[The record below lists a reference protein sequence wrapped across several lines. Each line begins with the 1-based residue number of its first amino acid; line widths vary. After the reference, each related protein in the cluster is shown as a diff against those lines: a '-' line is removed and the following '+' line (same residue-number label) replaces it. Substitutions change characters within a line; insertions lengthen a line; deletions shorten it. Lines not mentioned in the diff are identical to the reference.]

1 MRCFQ
6 KVAKTVYHCK
16 KCLHSHFACHNHVYN
31 LNIPYFGHDCR
42 QFINK
47 LQSII
52 NSKLQLTLKIN
63 PVYKTLQVSQYFLL
77 KTHVPPAL
85 YLNIIHQFS
94 CSCDFSLTYIGMPTR
109 HLSIRM
115 SEHLSFYLKTEGS
128 IKNHIMSC
136 NICANSK
143 FNINLFEIIKKC
155 NSNFETKIHE
165 ALLIKKHNRG
175 LKRQLFAN
183 GSSFLLNI
191 LNCYLAF
198 TWCIDFTIVALLLHF

>member
-1 MRCFQ
+1 MFQ
-6 KVAKTVYHCK
+6 CIALFSKSCK
-16 KCLHSHFACHNHVYN
+16 DSLHSHSAGHNHVYN

-47 LQSII
+47 LPSII

-63 PVYKTLQVSQYFLL
+63 PVYKTFKVSQYFRL

-85 YLNIIHQFS
+85 CSNIIYQFS
-94 CSCDFSLTYIGMPTR
+94 CSCDFSLTYIGMSTP

-115 SEHLSFYLKTEGS
+115 GEYLSFHLKTEGS

-143 FNINLFEIIKKC
+143 FNINLFKIIKKC
-155 NSNFETKIHE
+155 NSNFETKIHD

-183 GSSFLLNI
+183 GSLFLLNI
-191 LNCYLAF
+191 LNCYLDF
-198 TWCIDFTIVALLLHF
+198 TWCIDFTVVSLLLHF